1 VLEKTLSE
9 HSAAVE
15 SLRAQWELLKSMAH
29 FLASC
34 INRGGTIYLCGNG
47 GSAADCQHLA
57 AELVGRFQRERL
69 GFRAVA
75 LTTDTSIL
83 TAVGNDYGFE
93 HVFSRQVRALARP
106 GDVLV
111 CISTSGN
118 SANVLE
124 AARAATDLGI
134 PTLAMTGKPKSMLSR
149 VAAATLHI
157 DSEVTA
163 RVQEAHIVAGHIICE
178 LIDGGLDEANLD

>member
-1 VLEKTLSE
+1 MLEATLSE

-15 SLRAQWELLKSMAH
+15 SLRTQWSLLKNMAH
-29 FLASC
+29 VLAAC
-34 INRGGTIYLCGNG
+34 INRGGTVYLCGNG

-83 TAVGNDYGFE
+83 TAVGNDYGFD
-93 HVFSRQVRALARP
+93 HVFSRQVTALARA

-118 SANVLE
+118 SANVVE
-124 AARAATDLGI
+124 AANAATQAGAYV
-134 PTLAMTGKPKSMLSR
+134 LAMTGRNTSMLSR
-149 VAAATLHI
+149 IAAATLKI
-157 DSEVTA
+157 DSETTA
-163 RVQEAHIVAGHIICE
+163 RIQEAHIVAGHILCE
-178 LIDGGLDEANLD
+178 LIDGGLDEENLD